1 MGVSATSLIWCRTC
15 RAQLGDRDRE
25 IPGDTPYPFYDAAQR
40 IEEQRVFEVIRSGAI
55 KTPRKIGLIGKR
67 DSGMEFG
74 DEDLPCPWCHAD
86 TDEGDPRCPTCGRR
100 FG

>member
-1 MGVSATSLIWCRTC
+1 LV
-15 RAQLGDRDRE
+15 DRGRE
-25 IPGDTPYPFYDAAQR
+25 IPGDPEYPFYDAAER

-67 DSGMEFG
+67 ESGMEFAG
-74 DEDLPCPWCHAD
+74 EDLPCPWCHAD
-86 TDEGDPRCPTCGRR
+86 TTEGDPRCPTCGRR